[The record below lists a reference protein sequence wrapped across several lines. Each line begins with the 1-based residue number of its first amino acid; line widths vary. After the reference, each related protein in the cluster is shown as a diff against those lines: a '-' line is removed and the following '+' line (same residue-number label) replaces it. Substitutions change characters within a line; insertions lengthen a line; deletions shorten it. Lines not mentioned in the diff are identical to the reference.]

1 MEPSITDIILK
12 HLEELGEQDFKRF
25 REKLREH
32 KVHGSNIP
40 WSALEK
46 ADYYDTVNKIVEC
59 FKDDAVDES
68 VKILDHIG
76 NRNVAQ
82 KLRAEHKDALRRY
95 KDKIKQKFEKVKDHN
110 SDWTEYKLLDEEYT
124 QLRIQTKGCTRS
136 IRPKLVRQ
144 KTVDNDSNLKDLV
157 APERNK
163 NLVLKG
169 SAGMGK
175 SYTVRK
181 VMLEWAS
188 NTAYCMFNYA
198 FYLDCKNLMNIE
210 EGISLDKL
218 LFQDC
223 EDLMNEEIEKV
234 PENVLILIDGFDALT
249 FTSDSCQI
257 KTTQRSKSP
266 SLHILQLFQ
275 RKELRGCYLIITI
288 RSAIADQIPDQ
299 ENIDQWAEIL
309 GFPEESIEE
318 YFHKNFDEPEQ
329 ATAVVEQV
337 KANKKLLAM
346 CETPL
351 TCWVVCAL
359 SKSCEVTSDSLTH
372 IFVNYIYSLLKYHN
386 STLDKAEAKTILMIL
401 CEMSKEGVEN
411 NKWDFD
417 NEQLLN
423 KFQNLTFPTNFLNKE
438 SYQYGVSK
446 KVKYSFVHR
455 SVQEVLAAVFI
466 ANNKVLCRD
475 FLNKSLSSPH
485 QRDTIIY
492 LFGLCKGD
500 TLEPFQN
507 FNLQCFTELKSQ
519 LCSWIKE
526 AVKYFKKRP
535 RDSHLLQDIMF
546 CLYELNDNELTKSTM
561 GLLEMVEMYDI
572 PLNKRDFLV
581 LNYCLQNAKS
591 LKKLI
596 LANCNMR
603 RNDVETLLPHLR
615 NVQQFTIEICELSK
629 ESVKLLSHE
638 ITRNCQPMKLVLSQT
653 PVSDGLILKCSSSEE
668 DMKSLKHN
676 VITEQCVTA
685 LLDLAGTMVTLV
697 DLDLEDCEMGDNLA
711 SQLCDGLKTT
721 KIHTLGL
728 IENALSDMCIPA
740 ICSLIEK
747 GTLSTLH
754 LYSNK
759 FSDEGVQKLFQSKK
773 SPSSRL
779 KDLGESSQAFLLRRK
794 LFTGNHWCFIH
805 LVSNHVRSLSSYA
818 EDIPLLVR
826 LGVNVETAYHSCE
839 AATRIMQ
846 TIARTISAESKAK
859 LESAAFWGLIFDGSE
874 DIIKTEQ
881 EIVFIVP
888 VSNIGQFTTE
898 FLGLIELGADRSA
911 QTVADGLV
919 KTFPGSRLGQ
929 LEEKVGRCVHRRGC
943 C

>member
-82 KLRAEHKDALRRY
+82 KLRAEHKAYGSMIQGRRDDALRRY

-668 DMKSLKHN
+668 DMKSIFIQNVPESIVFLRWFLHDCKCSPNQLYFHKLHDTVVVEMCTILKEVQCQLEVLSLKHN

-779 KDLGESSQAFLLRRK
+779 KDLGLDNCDRSSQSFNLKSALSRVTLASRFLRALRSPK
-794 LFTGNHWCFIH
+794 H
-805 LVSNHVRSLSSYA
+805 
-818 EDIPLLVR
+818 
-826 LGVNVETAYHSCE
+826 
-839 AATRIMQ
+839 
-846 TIARTISAESKAK
+846 
-859 LESAAFWGLIFDGSE
+859 
-874 DIIKTEQ
+874 
-881 EIVFIVP
+881 
-888 VSNIGQFTTE
+888 
-898 FLGLIELGADRSA
+898 
-911 QTVADGLV
+911 
-919 KTFPGSRLGQ
+919 
-929 LEEKVGRCVHRRGC
+929 
-943 C
+943 